1 MKKKLRHIASIQMGY
16 PFRTGLEWT
25 ECGNFRVIQ
34 MKDIDDNSQ
43 LDVGDLATVDLANLK
58 DRYRVRLGDVL
69 FRSRGRL
76 NTATLVDINV
86 GDVAA
91 AAPLLVI
98 RADADKVLPEYLAW
112 WINHPKSQT
121 YLNRQASGT
130 ASRMINKKA
139 VTEMMIEVPPLARQ
153 ERIATVARLVDREQV
168 LLRQLAEKRKLY
180 MGGMMMKMAEKN
192 GPEAAKR

>member
-1 MKKKLRHIASIQMGY
+1 MKKKLKHIASIQMGY

-25 ECGNFRVIQ
+25 EDGNFQVIQ
-34 MKDIDDNSQ
+34 MKDIDDNSR
-43 LDVGDLATVDLANLK
+43 LDAGDLATVDLADVK
-58 DRYRVRLGDVL
+58 DRYRVRQDDVL

-86 GDVAA
+86 GDVVA

-98 RADADKVLPEYLAW
+98 RADGDEVLPEYLAW
-112 WINHPKSQT
+112 WINHPKSQA

-139 VTEMMIEVPPLARQ
+139 VAEMMIEVPPLARQ
-153 ERIATVARLVDREQV
+153 ERIAAVARLADREQN
-168 LLRQLAEKRKLY
+168 LLRRLAEKRKMY
-180 MGGMMMKMAEKN
+180 VDGMSMKMAEKN